1 MTHKSDAD
9 LRDLK
14 LDLAIVDNM
23 FDKWY
28 KEEESLSGVLN
39 MKIVKQKNND
49 IRLKL
54 DVWKK
59 RLDERKRLKKR
70 TFEQGKKLR
79 EVFNKFSN
87 DFNIEKDKVLEC
99 IVDYNRFIDDKE
111 KFEKEE
117 KIVNDF
123 LSLLPDS

>member
-59 RLDERKRLKKR
+59 RIDERKRLKKR
-70 TFEQGKKLR
+70 TFEHGKKLR